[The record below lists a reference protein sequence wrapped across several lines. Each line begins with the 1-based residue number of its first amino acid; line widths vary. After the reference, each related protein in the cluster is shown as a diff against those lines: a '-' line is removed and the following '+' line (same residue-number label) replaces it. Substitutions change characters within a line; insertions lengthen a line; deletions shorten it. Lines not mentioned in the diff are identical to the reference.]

1 MKKFS
6 DIYLCHLVYSV
17 LDLFSKVK
25 FNEMLKYKSFIFEKA
40 IDILNNYTIENSKW
54 NSEEMQLTHKCKN
67 ENHKV
72 EMAELQQFMKSCVKF
87 S

>member
-1 MKKFS
+1 MVGYLLLCSILIFNTQPSSTSKMKKFS

-40 IDILNNYTIENSKW
+40 IDILNNYTIENSK
-54 NSEEMQLTHKCKN
+54 
-67 ENHKV
+67 
-72 EMAELQQFMKSCVKF
+72 
-87 S
+87 